1 MIYAHARRC
10 ASLRRGLAL
19 AGLLILGPAVFAQ
32 SDPAPEPNAD
42 RAITPR
48 TAPATSPVP
57 SELIFEGFASYG
69 HYKIFASGSG
79 SFVYATGAEYDRNSW
94 GKMLGARCDYAG
106 EMLLVLLKE
115 GDNPDI
121 WGTPQ
126 NQGHYHIVPGL
137 GIYPIGVRWMWFD
150 GKRVMPY
157 ISAKGGVVGFTE
169 KAMSTKGTY
178 ENFSLHSSL
187 GVKVR
192 LAGPWDL
199 RVDLFSD
206 YHFSDAFIVP
216 VNPGLDVM
224 NANVGL
230 VYHLHGRNAS
240 H

>member
-1 MIYAHARRC
+1 MRAC
-10 ASLRRGLAL
+10 V
-19 AGLLILGPAVFAQ
+19 LLSVVLLPWATAFSQA
-32 SDPAPEPNAD
+32 DPPAPAAGKAAILPKAEPAN
-42 RAITPR
+42 
-48 TAPATSPVP
+48 SPVE
-57 SELIFEGFASYG
+57 SEIIYEGFASYG

-79 SFVYATGAEYDRNSW
+79 SFIYAAGAEYDRHTW

-106 EMLLVLLKE
+106 EALLVLLKE
-115 GDNPDI
+115 GNDPDI

-126 NQGHYHIVPGL
+126 KLGYHIVPGV
-137 GIYPIGVRWMWFD
+137 GIYPIGARWLWFD

-157 ISAKGGVVGFTE
+157 VAAKGGVVGFTE
-169 KAMSTKGTY
+169 KAMSSKGTY

-192 LAGPWDL
+192 LKGPWDL
-199 RVDLFSD
+199 RMDVFSD

-230 VYHLHGRNAS
+230 VYHLHGRNPAR
-240 H
+240 